1 MSFSKTLLASISL
14 LAASISAA
22 TAEPLKERFADLYQA
37 ALKEKQVVFYNTHRV
52 EANRAFSQFWKKE
65 FPGVSLK
72 IVAKQSLDLI
82 PVIEAEKAAG
92 KTLADVA
99 LINERFVADEWKEK
113 GYWQPYKVAT
123 FNQLGDAYKEANG
136 HYYVPTVYLLTAA
149 YNTRQFPD
157 PSVLPKKLA
166 DFAEPQWKNK
176 QLLGDPNFA
185 SSNQL
190 FFLAMRHRNLLSD
203 ELLAK
208 LAQQNIMFTRGNAD
222 SARLIA
228 TGERSLS
235 FMVSSQNV
243 VAAREKGQPIDFY
256 VLDEG
261 SIEVEQL
268 VGVFK
273 GSPNPNAAKL
283 LIEAINSVEGQ
294 EVTAHAGAYWPTL
307 PDAKPAGNLP
317 KLSELKPMLPEVQIG
332 TPESNAFLE
341 QFNKLFERN

>member
-1 MSFSKTLLASISL
+1 MSVRHQLIAGAALLVASISQ
-14 LAASISAA
+14 AY
-22 TAEPLKERFADLYQA
+22 AEPLKERFAELYEA

-52 EANRAFSQFWKKE
+52 EPNRAFSQFWRRE
-65 FPGVSLK
+65 FPGVELK

-92 KTLADVA
+92 KTMADVV

-113 GYWQPYKVAT
+113 GYWAPYKVQT
-123 FNQLGDAYKEANG
+123 FDQLGDAYKDPEGN
-136 HYYVPTVYLLTAA
+136 YYVPTVYLLTAA
-149 YNTRQFPD
+149 YNTRHFPD
-157 PSVLPKKLA
+157 PSVLPKNLA
-166 DFAEPQWKNK
+166 EFADPQWKNK
-176 QLLGDPNFA
+176 QLLGDPNVA

-190 FFLAMRHRNLLSD
+190 FFLAMRHRNLLSN
-203 ELLAK
+203 ELLEK
-208 LAQQNIMFTRGNAD
+208 LAEQNILFTRGNAD

-243 VAAREKGQPIDFY
+243 VAAREKGQPIEFY

-261 SIEVEQL
+261 AVEVEQL

-273 GSPNPNAAKL
+273 DSPNPNAAKL
-283 LIEAINSVEGQ
+283 LIEVINSVEGQ

-307 PDAKPAGNLP
+307 PEANPAGNLP

-332 TPESNAFLE
+332 TPESKEFLTR
-341 QFNKLFERN
+341 FNEIFDRN

>member
-1 MSFSKTLLASISL
+1 MSAPKKLIASIAL
-14 LAASISAA
+14 LAASISSAH
-22 TAEPLKERFADLYQA
+22 AEPLKERFAELYQA

-52 EANRAFSQFWKKE
+52 EANRAFSQFWKQE
-65 FPGVSLK
+65 FPGISLK

-92 KTLADVA
+92 KTLGDVA
-99 LINERFVADEWKEK
+99 LINERYVADEWKAK
-113 GYWQPYKVAT
+113 GYWAPYKVAT
-123 FNQLGDAYKEANG
+123 FDQLGDAYKDPEG

-157 PSVLPKKLA
+157 PSLLPKKLA
-166 DFAEPQWKNK
+166 DFAEPQWKDK

-190 FFLAMRHRNLLSD
+190 FFLAMKHRNLLSE
-203 ELLAK
+203 ELLQK
-208 LAQQNIMFTRGNAD
+208 LAKQNIMFTRGNAD

-256 VLDEG
+256 VLEEG
-261 SIEVEQL
+261 SVEVEQL

-307 PDAKPAGNLP
+307 PDANPAGNLP

-332 TPESNAFLE
+332 TADSKAFLKR
-341 QFNKLFERN
+341 FNELFQRD